1 MKQDK
6 TFAEFAEQIKTF
18 MGQTVQAFGI
28 VDNQLS
34 KLNILLF
41 ALLKDMGKSEDIVC
55 ANCGENITRPLIN
68 GLPKQDDCPTCGE
81 NLFARKQTTVE
92 DWDSGLIVD
101 DESE

>member
-1 MKQDK
+1 MKQNELK
-6 TFAEFAEQIKTF
+6 EFTEHIQTF
-18 MGQTVQAFGI
+18 MTQTVQAFGI

-41 ALLKDMGKSEDIVC
+41 ALLKEMGKSEDIVC

-81 NLFARKQTTVE
+81 NLFAKKQTTVE

>member
-1 MKQDK
+1 MKQNELK
-6 TFAEFAEQIKTF
+6 EFTEHIQTF
-18 MGQTVQAFGI
+18 MTQTVQAFGI

-41 ALLKDMGKSEDIVC
+41 ALLKEMGKSEDVVC
-55 ANCGENITRPLIN
+55 ANCGESITRPLID

-81 NLFARKQTTVE
+81 NLFGKTQTTVE

>member
-1 MKQDK
+1 MKQNEMK
-6 TFAEFAEQIKTF
+6 EFTEHIQTF
-18 MGQTVQAFGI
+18 MTQTVQAFGI

-41 ALLKDMGKSEDIVC
+41 ALLKEMGKSEDIVC
-55 ANCGENITRPLIN
+55 ANCGENITRPLID
-68 GLPKQDDCPTCGE
+68 GLPKQDDCPTCGK
-81 NLFARKQTTVE
+81 NLFAKTQTTVE